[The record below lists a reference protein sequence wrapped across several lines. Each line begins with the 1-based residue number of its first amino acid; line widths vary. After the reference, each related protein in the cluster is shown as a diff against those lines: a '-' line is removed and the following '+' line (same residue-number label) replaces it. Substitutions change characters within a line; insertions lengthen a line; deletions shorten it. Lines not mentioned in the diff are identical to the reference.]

1 MSSPRIQE
9 YRFGRIVVDGHAY
22 TTDVIVHAQGVEPNW
37 WRVQGHL
44 LSPED
49 AEPILSREPEILIVG
64 TGASGMMEVPEET
77 RDLIC
82 LQGIQLVVERTEM
95 ACQIYNQLSP
105 SKRTVAALHL
115 TC

>member
-1 MSSPRIQE
+1 MFRPRIQE
-9 YRFGRIVVDGHAY
+9 YRFGHIVIDGRSY
-22 TTDVIVHAQGVEPNW
+22 TSDVIVHAQGVEPNW
-37 WRVQGHL
+37 WRVQGHS

-49 AEPILSREPEILIVG
+49 LKSILDRDPEILVVG
-64 TGASGMMEVPEET
+64 TGASGMMAVPDEI
-77 RDLIC
+77 RQLVR
-82 LQGIQLVVERTEM
+82 QRGIQLVVEKTER